1 MSQPG
6 DFALR
11 LPRPGPALK
20 LVLGLVGACAIAGA
34 IVVQST
40 PGGAEGKRLFGL
52 LAFEPQHL
60 FAGGIPRIWTFFTAG
75 LLTQPDGV
83 SHAIFSLLGLYFM
96 TPDLEKRWGGA
107 RLLRFLAS
115 AVVLGNL
122 FVLAGSFIPYA
133 PFRPTFVVGPLA
145 AIVATAVA
153 WARENQNAQAKFM
166 FFVPMSGRT
175 FFWLAL
181 AGCGLALFSSSI
193 SEGVFAP
200 MGGAVAGILLAGS
213 PSPLRALW
221 LRIRLGSLRAR
232 GAGRQITVSEL
243 LEDTPRP
250 RPPASKRPSG
260 KTPALRILQ
269 GGLEDD
275 LKNRKPPKDKRYLN

>member
-20 LVLGLVGACAIAGA
+20 LVLGLVGAFAIAGA
-34 IVVQST
+34 IVVHST
-40 PGGAEGKRLFGL
+40 PGGKEGERIFQM
-52 LAFEPQHL
+52 LAFEPQAL
-60 FAGGIPRIWTFFTAG
+60 FAGGIPRLWTIFTAG
-75 LLTQPDGV
+75 LLTRPDGV
-83 SHAIFSLLGLYFM
+83 GHAIFSLLGLYFM
-96 TPDLEKRWGGA
+96 TPDLERRWGGA

-115 AVVLGNL
+115 AVVMGNL

-133 PFRPTFVVGPLA
+133 SFRPGIVVGPLA

-175 FFWLAL
+175 FFWVAL
-181 AGCGLALFSSSI
+181 AGCGLALLSPNI
-193 SEGVFAP
+193 AEGCLAP
-200 MGGAVAGILLAGS
+200 MGGAAAGVLLAGS

-221 LRIRLGSLRAR
+221 LRLRLGSLRAR
-232 GAGRQITVSEL
+232 GGGRQITVSEL
-243 LEDTPRP
+243 LDETPRG
-250 RPPASKRPSG
+250 RPPTKRPSG